1 MIARLDLARAAAAL
15 VAGEVVA
22 IPTDTVYGLA
32 ASLDRP
38 EAVARIFALKSR
50 PPTTALPV
58 LVDDPVR
65 AGELGV
71 TWDARAA
78 ALADAFWPGALTIV
92 VPAPDDVASRVGG
105 RGALGLRQPD
115 DVTARALLARTGPLA
130 TTSANEHG
138 EPPCTSAEEVD
149 AVFAIRDG
157 LAGILDDG
165 PRRAT
170 VSTVV
175 VLDVD
180 GWRVAR
186 VGAVSPAALAGV
198 LDRY

>member
-1 MIARLDLARAAAAL
+1 MIARLDLARAVAVLA
-15 VAGEVVA
+15 AGEVVA

-32 ASLDRP
+32 ASLDQP
-38 EAVARIFALKSR
+38 AAVARIFGLKSR

-58 LVDDPVR
+58 LVDDPAR
-65 AGELGV
+65 AAALGV

-78 ALADAFWPGALTIV
+78 ALVRAFWPGALTIV
-92 VPAPDDVASRVGG
+92 VPAPDELARRVGG
-105 RGALGLRQPD
+105 SGALGLRQPD
-115 DVTARALLARTGPLA
+115 DATARALLARTGPLA

-138 EPPCTSAEEVD
+138 DPPCTSAEEVD
-149 AVFAIRDG
+149 AVFATREG
-157 LAGILDDG
+157 LAGVLDDG

-175 VLDVD
+175 VLEAD

-186 VGAVSPAALAGV
+186 EGAVSEAALAAV